1 MDLAEIKCASEDMI
15 YLLDEDEV
23 KGFLGELWAWK
34 IEDEFLVKTFPV
46 SSLLAGLVFAN
57 KVALIAGQE
66 KQSPKIILTND
77 NVEVNLQTKLVE
89 GLTKNDFIFAAKVDK
104 LLKESTQS

>member
-23 KGFLGELWAWK
+23 KSLLKELWAWK
-34 IEDEFLVKTFPV
+34 VEDDFLVKEFIF
-46 SSLLAGLVFAN
+46 SSLSMGLAFAN
-57 KVALIAGQE
+57 KVALIATQE
-66 KQSPKIILTND
+66 NQFPKIVLTNEK
-77 NVEVNLQTKLVE
+77 VEVWLQTKLVE

-104 LLKESTQS
+104 LFKGTA